1 MKVVEI
7 VPRRRIP
14 LYGTL
19 VAKEEAIRKG
29 GRGTYVRVGQKRRD
43 AARKSFAF
51 MNCSEANIFAA
62 PKTRSFSI

>member
-29 GRGTYVRVGQKRRD
+29 GRGT
-43 AARKSFAF
+43 
-51 MNCSEANIFAA
+51 
-62 PKTRSFSI
+62 